1 MLEHG
6 LVLFHIPGIPDF
18 ILNTW
23 IVMVILFVVAYK
35 MAAKLDLVPK
45 SKFLLAFE
53 LLAKFIKELMEQT
66 LGEEKAKKLFPF
78 FFSLFIFIL
87 GLNLWGL
94 IPGAVQP
101 TSNINT
107 TLGLALLSFIF
118 YHALGIKYKGII
130 NYIKHFLSGPKWL
143 LPLMLPIEI
152 VSHLARIISLSFR
165 LFGNMFGDEMLVLV
179 LMMIL
184 PIGLPLIG
192 IGIVFGNSFLQA
204 FIFVILSLIY
214 VALAVHHEHHDKK
227 EEEED
232 SLPDIDLA

>member
-18 ILNTW
+18 ISNTW
-23 IVMVILFVVAYK
+23 IVMLILIFIASK
-35 MAAKLDLVPK
+35 LSKKLDLFPK
-45 SKFLLAFE
+45 GKFLLSLE
-53 LLAKFIKELMEQT
+53 LMAKFIKDLMEQT
-66 LGEEKAKKLFPF
+66 IGKEKTKKLFPF
-78 FFSLFIFIL
+78 FFALFIFIL
-87 GLNLWGL
+87 ALNLWGL

-101 TSNINT
+101 TSNVNT
-107 TLGLALLSFIF
+107 TLALALCAFVL
-118 YHALGIKYKGII
+118 YHALGIKYQGIV

-143 LPLMLPIEI
+143 VPLMLPVEI

-184 PIGLPLIG
+184 PIGLPLLG

-204 FIFVILSLIY
+204 FIFFILSLIY
-214 VALAVHHEHHDKK
+214 VALAVHHEDHDKK
-227 EEEED
+227 KENN
-232 SLPDIDLA
+232 LPNIDLA

>member
-23 IVMVILFVVAYK
+23 IVILILIFVAYK
-35 MAAKLDLVPK
+35 LSKKLDLFPK
-45 SKFLLAFE
+45 GKFLLALE
-53 LLAKFIKELMEQT
+53 LIARFIKDLMEQT
-66 LGEEKAKKLFPF
+66 IDKDKTKKLFPF
-78 FFSLFIFIL
+78 FFALFIFIL
-87 GLNLWGL
+87 ALNLWGL

-107 TLGLALLSFIF
+107 TLALALCAFIL
-118 YHALGIKYKGII
+118 YHALGINYQGIKK
-130 NYIKHFLSGPKWL
+130 YIKHFLSGPKWL
-143 LPLMLPIEI
+143 VPLMLPVEI
-152 VSHLARIISLSFR
+152 ISHLARIISLSFR

-179 LMMIL
+179 LMAIL

-192 IGIVFGNSFLQA
+192 MGIVFGNSFLQA

-214 VALAVHHEHHDKK
+214 IALAVHHESHDKK
-227 EEEED
+227 KKNNL
-232 SLPDIDLA
+232 SNIDLA